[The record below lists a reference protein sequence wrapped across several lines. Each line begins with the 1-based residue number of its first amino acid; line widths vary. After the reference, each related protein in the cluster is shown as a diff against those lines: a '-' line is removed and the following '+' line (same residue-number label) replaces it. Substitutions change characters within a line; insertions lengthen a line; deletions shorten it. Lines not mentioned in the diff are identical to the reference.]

1 LDAGPLFDGVVMTIS
16 PEIRRQIDAC
26 RSMQI
31 DSASSELAA
40 LRQAAVEN
48 PEVDAALRQS
58 LAFDAKLLDA
68 LLDVPVPAG
77 LSQRISAELAKHE
90 EKAIAPAKQNRRQLL
105 AWAVLATAAALAGI
119 WFSLTP
125 PSTKQEHV
133 TQAELSERSEVWFKE
148 AFAIAGWRDDVE
160 SIPTAFAKDSNVR
173 GKIVRWREI
182 TEGPE
187 SQMVALDLT
196 PAGES
201 ARAILLVAVTD
212 AQYEVTT
219 LPITALPTSGKLRS
233 VAWQKDKTLFVLA
246 VQEEDGQR
254 LEQFL
259 RSQQLTFNE

>member
-1 LDAGPLFDGVVMTIS
+1 MTIS

-31 DSASSELAA
+31 DAASPELAA
-40 LRQAAVEN
+40 LRQAAMEN
-48 PEVDAALRQS
+48 PEVEAALRQS
-58 LAFDAKLLDA
+58 LAFDAKLLEA
-68 LLDVPVPAG
+68 LVDVPVPAG

-90 EKAIAPAKQNRRQLL
+90 AETTATPAKQNRRQLL
-105 AWAVLATAAALAGI
+105 AWAALATAAAIAGI

-125 PSTKQEHV
+125 PSNKQQHV

-160 SIPTAFAKDSNVR
+160 SIPTSFAKDSNVR
-173 GKIVRWREI
+173 GKVVRWREI